1 MELNEHNLS
10 TRVWAKEIPFGFSFF
25 AGSGAKKKK
34 KETRRK
40 GNKIIYERVSVCVFK

>member
-34 KETRRK
+34 RNKKKRK
-40 GNKIIYERVSVCVFK
+40 QNNI

>member
-34 KETRRK
+34 KKQEEKETK
-40 GNKIIYERVSVCVFK
+40 